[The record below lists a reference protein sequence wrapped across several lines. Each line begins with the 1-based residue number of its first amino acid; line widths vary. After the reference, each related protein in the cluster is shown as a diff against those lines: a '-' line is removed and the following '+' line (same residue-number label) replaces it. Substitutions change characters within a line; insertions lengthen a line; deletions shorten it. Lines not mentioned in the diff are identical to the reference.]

1 LSFQAV
7 LQADIFRKEC
17 IMSRRLFSILVLGL
31 VFVAPAFPL
40 PDSAES
46 FVGSVDDELVRIGRE
61 IPGFGGLFYD
71 EQGRP
76 TLYLLDP
83 QGAGAAALKSLGSEV
98 RLVRGEYEFARLLD
112 WRLELRPLLA
122 LPGVVYLD
130 VDEARNRVVLGLD
143 SSSPSKSLDRDRLE
157 RELLATSVPR
167 QALLLQDA
175 APIETLATLQSTFR
189 PVPGGSQILFPISP
203 PTYGVCTLGFNA
215 SRGNVFGFVVNSH
228 CTGVRGEVDG
238 IRYLQSVPASGAIG
252 TEVADPAFFTESPC
266 PAGRRCRLSD
276 SAFAKYDKAKQGI
289 LGRIARPVAGG
300 SELGSL
306 TVNPAGARFSIT
318 GRISSPLAGD
328 VVHKVGRT
336 TGWTYGTVIA
346 TCADT
351 NISSSDISLLC
362 QSRVR
367 AGAGGGDSGSPV
379 FYRTGSSTKVKLAGI
394 LWGGSTDP
402 QLGPTYVFSP
412 LENIEEELGPLKVN

>member
-1 LSFQAV
+1 MSKRLLSAMAIV
-7 LQADIFRKEC
+7 LAAY
-17 IMSRRLFSILVLGL
+17 LAP
-31 VFVAPAFPL
+31 VAPAFPL

-46 FVGSVDDELVRIGRE
+46 FVGSADDELLRIGRE

-76 TLYLLDP
+76 TVYLLDP
-83 QGAGAAALKSLGSEV
+83 QGAGASALKSLGPEV
-98 RLVRGEYEFARLLD
+98 RVRRGEYEFARLLD
-112 WRLELRPLLA
+112 WRLKLRPLLA

-143 SSSPSKSLDRDRLE
+143 ATSASKSLDRDRLE

-167 QALLLQDA
+167 QALLLQET
-175 APIETLATLQSTFR
+175 APVETLANLQSTYR
-189 PVPGGSQILFPISP
+189 PAPGGIQILFPLAP

-215 SRGNVFGFVVNSH
+215 QRGSVLGFVINSH
-228 CTGVRGEVDG
+228 CTGTRGEVDG
-238 IRYLQSVPASGAIG
+238 IRYFQSLPSNGAIG
-252 TEVADPAFFTESPC
+252 TEIADPAFSTDPPC

-289 LGRIARPVAGG
+289 LGRIARPASG
-300 SELGSL
+300 SPEFGSL

-318 GRISSPLAGD
+318 GRINSPLTGD
-328 VVHKVGRT
+328 TVHKVGRT
-336 TGWTYGTVIA
+336 TGWTYGTVVA
-346 TCADT
+346 TCSDS
-351 NISSSDISLLC
+351 NISNSDITLFC

-379 FYRTGSSTKVKLAGI
+379 FYRIGSSPKVRLAGI
-394 LWGGSTDP
+394 LWGGNTDP
-402 QLGPTYVFSP
+402 QLGTTYVFSP